1 MLVDLR
7 ERAEW
12 DAGHLKVA
20 KLLPLSGLE
29 EMKAEELARK
39 YDVRPLEPG
48 CKDLLKA
55 GFERAPR

>member
-1 MLVDLR
+1 M
-7 ERAEW
+7 
-12 DAGHLKVA
+12 KVA